1 MKYDVLIAGAGI
13 VGVSTAYQLLSR
25 FPDLRILL
33 LEKEAEPAMHQTG
46 HNSGVMHS
54 GIYYKPGSYKAWNCI
69 QGYQMLVEYC
79 TKQAIPFNLIG
90 KLIVANQAS
99 EIPKLNQIY
108 NNGIQH

>member
-25 FPDLRILL
+25 SPDLRIVL
-33 LEKEAEPAMHQTG
+33 LEKETEPAIHQTG

-79 TKQAIPFNLIG
+79 NKHDIPYNLIG
-90 KLIVANQAS
+90 KFVIS
-99 EIPKLNQIY
+99 Y
-108 NNGIQH
+108 NISKFLSFSIRVGYLFEE